1 MKTFIKVIVL
11 MCVMQPIANSG
22 WFGLTKDAPKELT
35 AKEKA
40 MIKDAICGCDMGSQS
55 VYARTTGQANYERA
69 VRPLMVKINIALR
82 KEYKIEGS
90 VQCNGWAAYSMIPKG
105 RKVCMS
111 TYENYGNDRSLK
123 TEIGSLR

>member
-1 MKTFIKVIVL
+1 MRKVAIL
-11 MCVMQPIANSG
+11 IMMILFATKSNAG
-22 WFGLTKDAPKELT
+22 WFGLTKDAPKEIT

-55 VYARTTGQANYERA
+55 VYARTVDQANYEKA
-69 VRPLMVKINIALR
+69 VRPLMIKINIALR
-82 KEYKIEGS
+82 KQYAIKGS

-111 TYENYGNDRSLK
+111 TYENYGDDRSLK
-123 TEIGSLR
+123 TEIGTLR